1 MGGRRKQ
8 LQEERGKEGGRKRRR
23 KGGKPVGT
31 EGGKAE
37 PGWKRGHA
45 GNRGDMIRYWVGK
58 RTEVLR
64 ASRKNG
70 KRQTQEVGG
79 RGALQNVPE
88 TW

>member
-1 MGGRRKQ
+1 LGGRRKQ

-23 KGGKPVGT
+23 KGGK
-31 EGGKAE
+31 EGGKEE
-37 PGWKRGHA
+37 PGWKRGQE
-45 GNRGDMIRYWVGK
+45 GKRGDMIRYLVGE